1 MDTCIGL
8 ARADTHTGALD
19 WYRLPITELS
29 AWVDKVNALE
39 KTRRKK

>member
-19 WYRLPITELS
+19 WYRMPISELS
-29 AWVDKVNALE
+29 EWVDIVNALE
-39 KTRRKK
+39 KRRKK